1 MGLPQTPNGIK
12 VTLEHFHIV
21 PVGLPILQVTLVGAR
36 QHQLLVATPDH

>member
-12 VTLEHFHIV
+12 MTLEHIHIV
-21 PVGLPILQVTLVGAR
+21 HVGLPVLQVVLVIAR